1 MAEVDPEELARLVD
15 LITGSLNALAVAV
28 TNETAAAM
36 NEGEEAL
43 IKPSLSATLK
53 NAAPALLVK
62 VQTYSG
68 PAGLLTG
75 LALWGVRLSQLKP
88 SPAKPV
94 MSVGP
99 TSQPTP
105 PPLPRKP
112 GDGLGSVPATSIGGN
127 L

>member
-1 MAEVDPEELARLVD
+1 MVD

-28 TNETAAAM
+28 TNEAAAAM
-36 NEGEEAL
+36 NEGEQGL

-53 NAAPALLVK
+53 TAAPQLLVK

-88 SPAKPV
+88 AAAKPT
-94 MSVGP
+94 MQAGP
-99 TSQPTP
+99 TSQPAAP
-105 PPLPRKP
+105 PATVPLPRKP
-112 GDGLGSVPATSIGGN
+112 GDGLGSVPAGVIGGN